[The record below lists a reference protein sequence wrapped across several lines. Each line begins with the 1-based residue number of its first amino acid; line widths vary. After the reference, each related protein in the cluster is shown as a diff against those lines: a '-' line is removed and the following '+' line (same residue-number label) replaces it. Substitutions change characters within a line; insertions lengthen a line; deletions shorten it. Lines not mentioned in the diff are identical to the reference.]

1 MIGPQASLAS
11 PRELPDSEPRVTPTQ
26 GGLRVVWHAGAPQVQ
41 TDSEGRTHV
50 TIPGYELLDLPG
62 VPRLPSSSVL
72 VALPPN
78 SKPVLQVLSVSQMEQ
93 NVEASLALGSLPEG
107 VERDSSGRVIG
118 GSFSETTEAA
128 SNIDQAVTLEPIGV
142 VRGVHLA
149 RLSFY
154 PVVQNGDMLH
164 VISSL
169 EVEVD
174 FGPVLQ
180 GSVSIESTFDPV
192 HDLLRAAVVNPEQM
206 QIAGKNQ
213 LSTTQ
218 YRELQV
224 NGASTVAVEVSSR
237 GITDITYSGL
247 AAGGFIDGPI
257 SLNNVS
263 LTRAGSGIAYDVAAD
278 DDDDTFEPG
287 EIIRFFADPRFS
299 RWSTTDTYLLNL
311 DGPAGISIGLR
322 NADPNGKSLGTASV
336 EVTFEDNKI
345 YTPGCY
351 CAPIPAGRDGDR
363 WVGYKIQ
370 RPGVSSQ
377 EIPFELPGFD
387 RTKNADLKIWLIGFT
402 EVAADPDHKVDV
414 AIKVYD
420 NGGLI
425 QTVSLES
432 FQFNGKTN
440 HEADLT
446 IPNSLQNGEY
456 RLSISIPGN
465 TPGDPVDGV
474 WLDAFSIRYDLENS
488 IPAGESIA
496 FNAPSSN
503 LAYSVSLASNTGL
516 QAFDITNPEQP
527 KNLSAVETA
536 GSQITVANDG
546 QSHDY
551 WVTTSSA
558 IQAPEALR
566 ALMSLSTPPGYPG
579 AEYVIIAPTE
589 FIPSLDPLVA
599 MHQSDGLQVVVED
612 VQAIYDV
619 YGGGRSLPNAIR
631 DFLKDAYDNWG
642 IPPLYVLLVG
652 DGTHDPKNY
661 QETSSATFIPPFLEV
676 VDPWAGE
683 TAADNRYVTVDPIP
697 IAEDDDTLPDMLIG
711 RLPANN
717 IPELDTMVSKIVDYA
732 EKPIPEPWQHQAVFV
747 ADNSDFGG
755 GNFPLLSDT
764 LINKLPSNSLA
775 AQRLYYSPD
784 YTPSEFRSL
793 VNQVWDDGNGLI
805 MFTGHSSI
813 HQWAHEILFH
823 LEDVPGLDNG
833 GRLPVVLEMT
843 CFTGSFQIHDFP
855 TLDEDLLRQP
865 GGGAVAV
872 WGATGLGIATGHH
885 WLAEGFMETIYQD
898 GISEIGSAALAGK
911 LNLAAVGSNPDLI
924 DTFTLLGDPA
934 TKLERSYQIYV
945 PITKN

>member
-11 PRELPDSEPRVTPTQ
+11 PGELTDSGPRVTPTP
-26 GGLRVVWHAGAPQVQ
+26 GGLRVVWHAGTPQVQ
-41 TDSEGRTHV
+41 TDSEGSTHV

-62 VPRLPSSSVL
+62 VPRLPFSSVL
-72 VALPPN
+72 VALPPD
-78 SKPVLQVLSVSQMEQ
+78 SKPVLQVITVSQVEQ
-93 NVEASLALGSLPEG
+93 NFEASLALGSLPEG
-107 VERDSSGRVIG
+107 VERDSTGRVIG

-128 SNIDQAVTLEPIGV
+128 SNIDQAVTLEPSGV

-154 PVVQNGDMLH
+154 PVVQNGDMLR

-180 GSVSIESTFDPV
+180 GSVSVESTFDPV

-218 YRELQV
+218 YHELQA

-237 GITDITYSGL
+237 GITDISGAEL
-247 AAGGFIDGPI
+247 AATGISVSSFDLANLSLSRDG
-257 SLNNVS
+257 SN
-263 LTRAGSGIAYDVAAD
+263 IAYQWFGD
-278 DDDDTFEPG
+278 DDSIFEPG

-299 RWSTTDTYLLNL
+299 RWSTTDTYLLDL
-311 DGPAGISIGLR
+311 AGTSGVQMSSANELSSNVTEGIGIPW
-322 NADPNGKSLGTASV
+322 A
-336 EVTFEDNKI
+336 EIIFEENSI

-351 CAPIPAGRDGDR
+351 CAPIPEGRDGDR
-363 WVGYKIQ
+363 WVWDQLLYTA
-370 RPGVSSQ
+370 P
-377 EIPFELPGFD
+377 LPGKPDIPVSKDYKFQVKGLD
-387 RTKNADLKIWLIGFT
+387 NSHEATLKIWLIGQT
-402 EVAADPDHKVDV
+402 DHISSPDHQIDV
-414 AIKVYD
+414 YVNGNNLGTRQWDGKNAIEEKFTFSAS
-420 NGGLI
+420 NLNEGEN
-425 QTVSLES
+425 T
-432 FQFNGKTN
+432 
-440 HEADLT
+440 LT
-446 IPNSLQNGEY
+446 ISLSG
-456 RLSISIPGN
+456 IIG
-465 TPGDPVDGV
+465 TPIDGI
-474 WLDAFSIRYDLENS
+474 WLDAFSIRYALANNVAAGDS
-488 IPAGESIA
+488 IGFVGIDHGSD
-496 FNAPSSN
+496 
-503 LAYSVSLASNTGL
+503 YTVSLSSTGL
-516 QAFDITNPEQP
+516 LVYDITNPEQP
-527 KNLSAVETA
+527 EFVMSSPGNQVTISDPDH
-536 GSQITVANDG
+536 G
-546 QSHDY
+546 HDHEY
-551 WVTTSSA
+551 WVTTTNG
-558 IQAPEALR
+558 IQNPSQLR
-566 ALMSLSTPPGYPG
+566 SMKSLSTPPSFGG
-579 AEYVIIAPTE
+579 AVYVIIAPEE

-599 MHQSDGLQVVVED
+599 LHQSDGLQVVVED

-631 DFLKDAYDNWG
+631 DFLKGAYDNWD

-717 IPELDTMVSKIVDYA
+717 ISELDTMVSKIVDYA
-732 EKPIPEPWQHQAVFV
+732 EKPIPEPWQHQVVFV
-747 ADNSDFGG
+747 ADNNDFGG

-775 AQRLYYSPD
+775 AQRLYYSSD
-784 YTPSEFRSL
+784 FTPGEFRTL

-885 WLAEGFMETIYQD
+885 WLAEGFMETIYRD

-911 LNLAAVGSNPDLI
+911 LNLAAVGSNLDLI